1 MHWQTSNLSK
11 FKQVDFDHKLA
22 RLKLSEIEVSISLT
36 AVKITALLKIMAL
49 FNAVTAP
56 TLSWALNWPCPT

>member
-49 FNAVTAP
+49 FKAVTAP
-56 TLSWALNWPCPT
+56 KLSWALNWPCLT